1 MSNAIKAV
9 SSVAGTVAKCV
20 GGTASLPLGTALPI
34 IPAATVSLP
43 VVVLGGLA
51 AVALGSLGKRLFD

>member
-1 MSNAIKAV
+1 MSNSIKAV

-20 GGTASLPLGTALPI
+20 GGTALPFGTALPI